1 MALVQPF
8 TRFVAL
14 GDSQTEGV
22 GDPDDNGGFRG
33 WADRFAGKL
42 AAANPGLLYANLAI
56 RGRRTAR
63 IRAEQLGAAL
73 ALRPDL
79 VALIAGMNDLIRPRF
94 DQAGTLADIEA
105 MLAALTESG
114 ARVISFTF
122 PDIGSVAPFV
132 RPLSGRV
139 RTMNAELR
147 ALAAKYDVTL
157 VDFEPVGTTVDPRAW
172 ANDRLH
178 LSPLG
183 HEIVAQAVADTM
195 AIPGADS
202 SWRDPLPPS
211 VPQPPVGRVVDEL
224 RWVAEHFVPWV
235 GRRVRGRSSGDFVLP
250 KRPQLTAVAPE
261 WHGGWSTPL
270 PS

>member
-1 MALVQPF
+1 MASEPPF

-22 GDPDDNGGFRG
+22 GDPDGNGGLRG

-42 AAANPGLLYANLAI
+42 ATANPGLLYANLAI

-63 IRAEQLGAAL
+63 IRAEQLEAAL

-105 MLAALTESG
+105 MLAALTEAG

-122 PDIGSVAPFV
+122 PDIGSVAPLV

-139 RTMNAELR
+139 RAMNAEMR
-147 ALAAKYDVTL
+147 VLAAKYDVAL
-157 VDFEPVGTTVDPRAW
+157 VDFEPVHTTSDPRAW
-172 ANDRLH
+172 ADDRLH

-183 HEIVAQAVADTM
+183 HEIVAQAVADTL
-195 AIPGADS
+195 AVPGADA
-202 SWRDPLPPS
+202 SWRDPLPPITPR
-211 VPQPPVGRVVDEL
+211 PQPFERVTAEL
-224 RWVAEHFVPWV
+224 RWFADHLVPWV

-250 KRPQLTAVAPE
+250 KRPQLTAVLPE
-261 WHGGWSTPL
+261 
-270 PS
+270 PSRP

>member
-1 MALVQPF
+1 MASEQSF

-22 GDPDDNGGFRG
+22 GDPDGSGGLRG

-42 AAANPGLLYANLAI
+42 AAANPGVLYANLAI

-63 IRAEQLGAAL
+63 IRAEQLEAAL

-105 MLAALTESG
+105 MLAALTEAG
-114 ARVISFTF
+114 ARVVSFTF

-139 RTMNAELR
+139 RAMNAEMR
-147 ALAAKYDVTL
+147 VLAAKYDVTL
-157 VDFEPVGTTVDPRAW
+157 VDFEPVSTTTDRRAW
-172 ANDRLH
+172 AEDRLH

-183 HEIVAQAVADTM
+183 HEIVAQAVADSL
-195 AIPGADS
+195 AIPGADA
-202 SWRDPLPPS
+202 SWRDPLPPLLS
-211 VPQPPVGRVVDEL
+211 QQQPLERVATEL
-224 RWVAEHFVPWV
+224 RWVADHFVPWV

-250 KRPQLTAVAPE
+250 KRPQLTTV
-261 WHGGWSTPL
+261 SQFT
-270 PS
+270 